1 MNGDNMYK
9 ISNLKKIF
17 EINGKEKKVFE
28 NINMDIDN
36 NKITIILGK
45 SGCGKTTL
53 LRMIAELEE
62 ITSGKIEFYDKN
74 RVIVKPKIGMVFQE
88 SRLMPWLTV
97 KENIEIHGNKIDT
110 DKYLKMISLEEFK
123 DAYPS
128 QLSGGMAQRV
138 AIVRALSY
146 RPDTLLMD
154 EPFSALDYFTRD
166 QLQREII
173 NVYQKTK
180 TGIIFVT
187 HNIDEA
193 LTLGHRIIVINEEK
207 IYNYNI
213 EKEFPRDIGD
223 LELINLKK
231 EILNKINNKTEE
243 QYV

>member
-138 AIVRALSY
+138 AIARALSY

>member
-1 MNGDNMYK
+1 MIKTGFIIKNLCKKFKIEDDEHIVFSDISLEIPGD
-9 ISNLKKIF
+9 
-17 EINGKEKKVFE
+17 
-28 NINMDIDN
+28 
-36 NKITIILGK
+36 KITVILGE

-53 LRMIAELEE
+53 LRILSNLD
-62 ITSGKIEFYDKN
+62 TSDKGEVSYIDNNHKI
-74 RVIVKPKIGMVFQE
+74 KPKVGVVFQE

-138 AIVRALSY
+138 AIARALSY
-146 RPDTLLMD
+146 QPDTLLMD
-154 EPFSALDYFTRD
+154 EPFSALDYFTRE

-173 NVYQKTK
+173 KVYEKTE

-193 LTLGHRIIVINEEK
+193 LMLAHRIIVINEGK
-207 IYNYNI
+207 IYNYDI
-213 EKEFPRDIGD
+213 AKEFPRDIAD
-223 LELINLKK
+223 MELINLKK
-231 EILNKINNKTEE
+231 EILNKINN
-243 QYV
+243 

>member
-1 MNGDNMYK
+1 MYK

-74 RVIVKPKIGMVFQE
+74 RAIVKPKIGMVFQE

-138 AIVRALSY
+138 AIARALSY

>member
-1 MNGDNMYK
+1 VVTLNNMYK
-9 ISNLKKIF
+9 VMNLKKIF
-17 EINGKEKKVFE
+17 EINGNKKTIFE
-28 NINMDIDN
+28 NMNLNIDN
-36 NKITIILGK
+36 REITIILGK

-53 LRMIAELEE
+53 LRMIAGLEE
-62 ITSGKIEFYDKN
+62 ITDGRIDFYNKN
-74 RVIVKPKIGMVFQE
+74 GEKVKAKIGMVFQE

-138 AIVRALSY
+138 AIARALSY
-146 RPDTLLMD
+146 QPDTLLMD
-154 EPFSALDYFTRD
+154 EPFSALDYFTRE

-173 NVYQKTK
+173 KVYEKTE

-193 LTLGHRIIVINEEK
+193 LMLAHRIIVINEGK
-207 IYNYNI
+207 IYNYDI
-213 EKEFPRDIGD
+213 AKEFPRDIAD
-223 LELINLKK
+223 MELINLKK
-231 EILNKINNKTEE
+231 EILNKINN
-243 QYV
+243 